1 MTLKKL
7 LTILCFVSFPALAGF
22 NSVTVPPVMLHA
34 ANAGTG
40 TGYSGNVEYTV
51 TCGDTDSVYV
61 TLTVQTQAG
70 ATPLA
75 LSEVTGDVGL
85 IRIVKPNVAEKHE
98 IYFSTQTP
106 PVNGTAYVAVLTAN
120 AVVSAAKTQVE
131 GFLKTMSKNDKVS
144 VMAGCCDGFT
154 STSGGI
160 TIPSIIMSDGPNGVR
175 PTNGAQATVFP
186 TCSNEASTWDTALA
200 NIQGQAKG
208 EEFRA
213 LGKNCALGPAL
224 NLVYHPQGGRAS
236 EYYGED
242 PYESGHMAAADV
254 RGEQLKGVAATIK
267 HFACNNKED
276 DRRILSA
283 DMSERSLQEL
293 YLANFRPSV
302 VQGGD
307 GCWALM
313 GAYNQVNQNVTN
325 QGYACQNK
333 YIQTDVLRN
342 TWGFK
347 YMSMTDW
354 GVNWS
359 FTPGVNFGVDV
370 EMPSA
375 SAYTPGALISIT
387 DSLINMHVRRI
398 LYTHEKIGD
407 LASTYNA
414 TAFADQF
421 KGAAHRAAARKVGT
435 AGIVLG
441 KNSNNVLPIP
451 KSGVKIALTGPF
463 ANQFRPGPGGS
474 SQVSPAYQTT
484 PQTGISQL
492 LMGTG
497 PYAGH
502 KPAGASTIVTD
513 ITTADYIIVF
523 VGVTSETENVDRPS
537 LSVLPA
543 DGDNDVAAALAVT
556 TAKTIVVYTGGSAAT
571 PGKWSNADAIV
582 FAFYPGGDQGYCI
595 ADVLF
600 GNVNPSGKLP
610 VTFPSSASQLPNF
623 TVTANGD
630 LYYPS
635 SDTAHGYFRMDKNGW
650 TPQFYFGYGLSYT
663 TFGYSNLQIFP
674 DSIKAGD
681 RVHVRLTVTNAGTVA
696 GKETAELY
704 LSMPVNG
711 TLPVRVQDL
720 RGFQKVPVDTGV
732 TLAPGASQTVDFT
745 LYPEDMQVYNPNGAD
760 YNGTGTW
767 QILAGNYGVRVGT
780 SSQRDLQPTVGGSF
794 TVMP

>member
-7 LTILCFVSFPALAGF
+7 FTILCFVSFPALAGF
-22 NSVTVPPVMLHA
+22 NTVTVPSVMLHPA
-34 ANAGTG
+34 DAGTG

-51 TCGDTDSVYV
+51 TAGDTDSVYV
-61 TLTVQTQAG
+61 TLTIQSQAG
-70 ATPLA
+70 TPLT

-85 IRIVKPNVAEKHE
+85 IRIVNPNVAETHE
-98 IYFSTQTP
+98 IYFQIQGAPPASTHF
-106 PVNGTAYVAVLTAN
+106 V
-120 AVVSAAKTQVE
+120 AVVSASAVISGAKTQVE

-144 VMAGCCDGFT
+144 MMSGCCDGFT
-154 STSGGI
+154 STAGGT

-200 NIQGQAKG
+200 NIQGQSKG

-254 RGEQLKGVAATIK
+254 RGEQSRGVAATIK
-267 HFACNNKED
+267 HFACNNKEAE
-276 DRRILSA
+276 RRILSA
-283 DMSERSLQEL
+283 DMSERSLREL
-293 YLANFRPSV
+293 YLQNFKPSV
-302 VQGGD
+302 VQGDD
-307 GCWALM
+307 GCWSLM
-313 GAYNQVNQNVTN
+313 GAYNQVNQNVPN
-325 QGYACQNK
+325 QGPACQNK
-333 YIQTDVLRN
+333 YLETDVLRN

-359 FTPGVNFGVDV
+359 FTPGVNFGVDI

-375 SAYTPGALISIT
+375 SNYTPGALIAVI
-387 DSLINMHVRRI
+387 DSTINTHIRRI

-414 TAFADQF
+414 TAFGDLF
-421 KGAAHRAAARKVGT
+421 KGTAHRAAARQVGT
-435 AGIVLG
+435 AGLVLG
-441 KNSNNVLPIP
+441 KNNNNVLPLP

-463 ANQFRPGPGGS
+463 ANVFRPGPGGS
-474 SQVSPAYQTT
+474 SLVSPAYQTT

-497 PYAGH
+497 PYAGK

-523 VGVTSETENVDRPS
+523 VGVTGETEDADRPY
-537 LSVLPA
+537 LAVQPT
-543 DGDNDVAAALAVT
+543 DGDNDAAAALAVT

-571 PGKWSNADAIV
+571 PGNWSNADAIL

-595 ADVLF
+595 ADALF

-610 VTFPSSASQLPNF
+610 VTFPNAASQLPNF
-623 TVTANGD
+623 TVASTGD
-630 LYYPS
+630 LVYPS

-681 RVHVRLTVTNAGTVA
+681 RVHVRLTVTNTGSVA

-704 LSMPVNG
+704 LSMPANG

-720 RGFQKVPVDTGV
+720 RGFQKVPLDPTQ

-745 LYPEDMQVYNPNGAD
+745 LYPEDMEVFNPNGAD
-760 YNGTGTW
+760 YNGAGTW
-767 QILAGNYGVRVGT
+767 QVLAGNYGVRVGT
-780 SSQRDLQPTVGGSF
+780 SSQRDLQPTLGGSF
-794 TVMP
+794 TVMQ